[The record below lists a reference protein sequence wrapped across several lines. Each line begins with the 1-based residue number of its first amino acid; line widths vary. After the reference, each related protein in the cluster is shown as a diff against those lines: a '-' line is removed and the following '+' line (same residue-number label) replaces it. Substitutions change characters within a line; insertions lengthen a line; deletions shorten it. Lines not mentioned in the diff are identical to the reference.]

1 MPAEQ
6 QKGHTKRKRRPKTRS
21 THRRGGDRVSVAA
34 KTAQVRRDAD
44 AYKMRVE
51 GFDFAT
57 IATYLGVGEEAARA
71 SYWRAARTQPLATI
85 EESRGLAFAEIEQR
99 RQLIWIEI
107 RKVQVMLGADEKK
120 RFDAGELRHYMEM
133 LNQCAVRQAR
143 LQGLD
148 SPVKLGVAWTGA
160 PLGGDVLT
168 ADQLNN
174 LSNDELR
181 SLFRLLDKAQHG
193 NAVEVESHHVAEDTL
208 NFPPAQPKPA
218 TPEPEPPVEPPEMEI
233 QRRESTERYRPLRE
247 AEAII
252 AKLNVTDPTLRIG
265 DPIVR
270 AEMAREANKVLIDFG
285 RRPWTEW
292 MQN

>member
-1 MPAEQ
+1 
-6 QKGHTKRKRRPKTRS
+6 
-21 THRRGGDRVSVAA
+21 
-34 KTAQVRRDAD
+34 
-44 AYKMRVE
+44 
-51 GFDFAT
+51 
-57 IATYLGVGEEAARA
+57 
-71 SYWRAARTQPLATI
+71 
-85 EESRGLAFAEIEQR
+85 
-99 RQLIWIEI
+99 
-107 RKVQVMLGADEKK
+107 MLGADKKK
-120 RFDAGELRHYMEM
+120 RFDAGELRSYMEM

-143 LQGLD
+143 LMGLD

-181 SLFRLLDKAQHG
+181 NLFHLLDKAQHG
-193 NAVEVESHHVAEDTL
+193 QSVEVESHHVAEDTL
-208 NFPPAQPKPA
+208 NFPPRNQASDARAGAARGAARNGSAKTEA
-218 TPEPEPPVEPPEMEI
+218 
-233 QRRESTERYRPLRE
+233 SERYRPLRE
-247 AEAII
+247 AEAIV

-270 AEMAREANKVLIDFG
+270 AEMARKANKVLVDFG